1 MELAPGIRALG
12 GKKGGR
18 VHAFLVEDGPDLI
31 LIDTLYEFD
40 GRLVFDELKR
50 LGRPATDL
58 KRIAITHGH
67 RSHLGGVA
75 ALKKASGARVLA
87 HEWEADIVSGDR
99 KAQAVTILPRRPL
112 RAYFPFQVGL
122 ALGFGAHPPCPVDD
136 ALAEGDRFGPLQVLH
151 TPGHTP
157 GHLSFYSEERGVLIT
172 GDAIATWPE
181 FDAGWP
187 AFNLNPDQQR
197 ATIVRMA
204 ALEPK
209 VVGVGHGSP
218 ITSGA
223 AERVHSLVQG

>member
-1 MELAPGIRALG
+1 MELAPGILALG

-18 VHAFLVEDGPDLI
+18 VHAFLVEDGPELI

-40 GRLVFDELKR
+40 GHLVFDELKR

-58 KRIAITHGH
+58 KRIVITHGH

-75 ALKKASGARVLA
+75 ALKKASGAKVLS

-112 RAYFPFQVGL
+112 RAYIPFQVGL
-122 ALGFGAHPPCPVDD
+122 ALGFGAHPPCPVDETLGEGD
-136 ALAEGDRFGPLQVLH
+136 ALGPLQVLH

-157 GHLSFYSEERGVLIT
+157 GHLSFYSEERGVLIS

-197 ATIVRMA
+197 ATIARMA

-209 VVGVGHGSP
+209 VVGVGHGEP

-223 AERVHSLVQG
+223 AERVHSLAER